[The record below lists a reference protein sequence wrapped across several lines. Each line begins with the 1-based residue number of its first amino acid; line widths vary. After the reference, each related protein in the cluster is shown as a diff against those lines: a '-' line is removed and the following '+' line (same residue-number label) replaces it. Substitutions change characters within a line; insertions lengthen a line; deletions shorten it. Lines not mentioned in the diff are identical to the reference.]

1 MSVIGNFGATVLLLA
16 LYVSVR
22 ACYELVPAC
31 IFICCYFVCR
41 LHAVCQPATRVT
53 VNRQLD
59 P

>member
-1 MSVIGNFGATVLLLA
+1 MNWYLHVFLFAAIL
-16 LYVSVR
+16 
-22 ACYELVPAC
+22 
-31 IFICCYFVCR
+31 FVCR